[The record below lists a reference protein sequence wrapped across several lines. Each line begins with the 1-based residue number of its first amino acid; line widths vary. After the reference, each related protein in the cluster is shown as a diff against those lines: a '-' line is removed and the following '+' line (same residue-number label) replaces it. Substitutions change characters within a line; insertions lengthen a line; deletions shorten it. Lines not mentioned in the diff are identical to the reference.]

1 MASAAVLQHV
11 LQEGRE
17 KQVMPCM
24 RSVKSAC
31 HCGMRQR

>member
-24 RSVKSAC
+24 RSVSLLVTAV
-31 HCGMRQR
+31 